1 MTTSLHIPFRLIQF
15 ATVFVFLGRA
25 WQHLFWDAPL
35 RVLLWDEVWMKPLV
49 ENVFKH
55 SWDDY
60 ITNAATEEKILAAS
74 YAIGLFYLCCAII
87 AAFIYQV
94 PKWLAQLMKVGGFCL
109 FLLACL
115 YCKEKFF
122 SLGQLLEYSCQIVS
136 PLLLFYWVYPKVKA
150 GTYRIL
156 AKVAIAFTFICHGLY
171 AVNYYPRP
179 GEFVDMVINT
189 FSVSETTAVQFLMV
203 AGILDFIAGVAIFLP
218 YEISRAALGYCV
230 CWGFATT
237 FARYT
242 SNLDFSY
249 LSEGLHQWTW
259 QVLVRLP
266 HCMIPLAIL
275 IFEIKRS
282 GLKIPKA
289 TQPASG
295 RKPILFTE
303 T

>member
-1 MTTSLHIPFRLIQF
+1 
-15 ATVFVFLGRA
+15 LGRA

-35 RVLLWDEVWMKPLV
+35 RVLLWDEAWMKPLV

-60 ITNAATEEKILAAS
+60 ITSPATEEKILMAS
-74 YAIGLFYLCCAII
+74 YAFGVFYFCCALI
-87 AAFIYQV
+87 AAFIFEV
-94 PKWLAQLMKVGGFCL
+94 PKWVAQLLKAGAFFL

-122 SLGQLLEYSCQIVS
+122 SMGQLLEYSCQIVS

-150 GTYRIL
+150 STYRLL

-189 FSVSETTAVQFLMV
+189 FSVSETTAVQFLMM
-203 AGILDFIAGVAIFLP
+203 ACILDFIVGVAIFLP
-218 YEISRAALGYCV
+218 GKISRLALGYCV
-230 CWGFATT
+230 FWGFTTT

-242 SNLDFSY
+242 SNLDVSY
-249 LSEGLHQWTW
+249 LLEGLNQWTW
-259 QVLVRLP
+259 QVLTRLP
-266 HCMIPLAIL
+266 HAMIALAIL
-275 IFEIKRS
+275 IFDIKRS

-289 TQPASG
+289 SQQASS
-295 RKPILFTE
+295 RKPILFPE